1 MPIKSCIVS
10 TGGGIVLRN
19 ENWSMMSHAVVVWL
33 HGDTS
38 LLARRVVADG
48 KASRPLLADEQVRL
62 QQESTDRQSAHLQ
75 DPCQLHDATVACHCC
90 AR

>member
-19 ENWSMMSHAVVVWL
+19 ENWSMMSHAVVIWL
-33 HGDTS
+33 HGETG

-48 KASRPLLADEQVRL
+48 RESRPLLADEQVRL
-62 QQESTDRQSAHLQ
+62 LHICLHKLHAYLQSSGSS
-75 DPCQLHDATVACHCC
+75 
-90 AR
+90 